1 MFENSSKESAIQ
13 KLLILYIFKS
23 IDFGLTNSQI
33 TQIIMETELMNYF
46 LFKQYI
52 AELTE
57 NELVTEDSDSNNQR
71 YNITSKGMQTL
82 NYFISRIPYATRE
95 KIDFYLLQS
104 KDRLV
109 KDTQIKSNFK
119 KVSEHEYT
127 VELSVI
133 ENNTP
138 LIELSIS
145 LPSNKQARLM
155 CDNWKKNASSLYG
168 DILQL
173 LIK

>member
-23 IDFGLTNSQI
+23 IDFGLTNSQL

-57 NELVTEDSDSNNQR
+57 NALVTEDSNSNNQR
-71 YNITSKGMQTL
+71 YNITTKGMQTL

-119 KVSEHEYT
+119 KISEHEYA

-133 ENNTP
+133 ENNAS
-138 LIELSIS
+138 LIDLSIS
-145 LPSNKQARLM
+145 LPSNKQARLI
-155 CDNWKKNASSLYG
+155 CENWKKNANSLYG